1 MHSRIRSCLFK
12 RTFSYVLK
20 QAPTESLYTYISV
33 ALRYPDLD
41 RAQCKQV
48 WTTLLAAACI
58 ENLDVEQLSAYELNG
73 RQIKTTIRLAQ
84 ALALNQGCEVE
95 ATHVEQTVAVAR
107 QFPDDLA
114 GTQKLPVG

>member
-1 MHSRIRSCLFK
+1 LSAR
-12 RTFSYVLK
+12 FSYVLK
-20 QAPTESLYTYISV
+20 QALTESLYIYISV

-41 RAQCKQV
+41 RAQRKQV
-48 WTTLLAAACI
+48 WTNLLAAACI

-84 ALALNQGCEVE
+84 ALALTQGCEVE

-107 QFPDDLA
+107 QFSDDLA
-114 GTQKLPVG
+114 GANTW